1 MMNDN
6 TDNSLC
12 NFFKGKKILVTGHT
26 GFKGSWLTQLLL
38 NFGTDIIGYS
48 LEPNTNTN
56 LFDILN
62 LRNNISNHFKDVND
76 YNELKKIIETE
87 KPEIVFHLA
96 AQPLV
101 RDSYDDPLVTYK
113 TNVIGTANVLQ
124 AIKETNCVK
133 SAVIITTDK
142 VYENK
147 EWIWAYRENDE
158 LGGYDPYSTSK
169 ACAELV
175 VKSYIRS
182 FFNVDNYLESHNTL
196 IASVRAGNVI
206 GGGDWSKNRLV
217 SDIIKAIFEGNET
230 VVLRNPESIRPWQHV
245 LEPLLG
251 YLLLAQ
257 KLYDGKKEFVG
268 AWNFAPDE
276 ENFITVEELVKRG
289 ISILETGKYFVKK
302 DDSKHEM
309 KTLKLDATKAK
320 VYIGWK
326 PLLNIDE
333 TMEWTFEWYKK
344 YYNDG
349 NNENIVSFTNN
360 QINLFLNR
368 WENVR
373 KNEK

>member
-1 MMNDN
+1 MNNN

-12 NFFKGKKILVTGHT
+12 NFFKGKKILVIGHT

-62 LRNNISNHFKDVND
+62 LRDNISNHFKDVND
-76 YNELKKIIETE
+76 YNELKKIIEIE

-101 RDSYDDPLVTYK
+101 RDSYDDPLFTYK

>member
-1 MMNDN
+1 MNDN

-62 LRNNISNHFKDVND
+62 LRDNISNHFKDVND
-76 YNELKKIIETE
+76 YNELKKIIEIE

-101 RDSYDDPLVTYK
+101 RDSYDDPLFTYK

-360 QINLFLNR
+360 QINLFLNK

-373 KNEK
+373 KDKK

>member
-1 MMNDN
+1 MNNN

-12 NFFKGKKILVTGHT
+12 NFFKGKKILVIGHT

-62 LRNNISNHFKDVND
+62 LRDNISNHFKDVND
-76 YNELKKIIETE
+76 YNELKKIIEIE

-101 RDSYDDPLVTYK
+101 RDSYDDPLFTYK

-276 ENFITVEELVKRG
+276 ENFITVEEIVKRG
-289 ISILETGKYFVKK
+289 ISILETGNYFVKK
-302 DDSKHEM
+302 DNSKHEM

-320 VYIGWK
+320 VYIEWK

>member
-1 MMNDN
+1 MNNN

-12 NFFKGKKILVTGHT
+12 NFFKGKKILVIGHT

-76 YNELKKIIETE
+76 YNELKKIIEIE

-101 RDSYDDPLVTYK
+101 RDSYDDPLFTYK

-276 ENFITVEELVKRG
+276 ENFITVEEIVKRG
-289 ISILETGKYFVKK
+289 ISILETGNYFVKK
-302 DDSKHEM
+302 DNSKHEM

-320 VYIGWK
+320 VYIEWK

>member
-1 MMNDN
+1 MNDN

-217 SDIIKAIFEGNET
+217 SDIIKAIFEGDET

-257 KLYDGKKEFVG
+257 KLYGGKKEFVG

-360 QINLFLNR
+360 QINLFLNK

-373 KNEK
+373 KDKK